1 MFLQYRGAIIRDFLM
16 MSPFLHVSSIP
27 GCHYEGIPDNGNPVL
42 QKHVGT
48 KVCLNCVYFYCT
60 KSWLDKLNLTSFTA
74 RIILRIHWS
83 RNFNHQSQFRL
94 KNYFKTMTFRQ
105 MSPLSDRY
113 EAAPPLKPEI
123 LNLPVVFLL
132 SISEVADS
140 ILRQDSYFL
149 SLYYSVFFLSDL

>member
-1 MFLQYRGAIIRDFLM
+1 
-16 MSPFLHVSSIP
+16 
-27 GCHYEGIPDNGNPVL
+27 
-42 QKHVGT
+42 
-48 KVCLNCVYFYCT
+48 
-60 KSWLDKLNLTSFTA
+60 
-74 RIILRIHWS
+74 
-83 RNFNHQSQFRL
+83 
-94 KNYFKTMTFRQ
+94 MTFRQ